1 MYVLVKIAQLLS
13 SVVLMR
19 QLLLRR
25 ARSVAGYSVTRDP
38 SDMRCS
44 EEDGQ
49 VVTTSVVLWDVNRNV
64 VSLRLDN
71 TAFLPGVATSSNV
84 LASRG
89 ECNIM

>member
-1 MYVLVKIAQLLS
+1 MVFIMYVLVKIAQLLS

-25 ARSVAGYSVTRDP
+25 ARRVAGYSVTGDP

-49 VVTTSVVLWDVNRNV
+49 VVTTSVVL
-64 VSLRLDN
+64 
-71 TAFLPGVATSSNV
+71 
-84 LASRG
+84 
-89 ECNIM
+89 

>member
-25 ARSVAGYSVTRDP
+25 DRSVAGYSVTRDP

-44 EEDGQ
+44 EKDGQ
-49 VVTTSVVLWDVNRNV
+49 VVTTSVVL
-64 VSLRLDN
+64 
-71 TAFLPGVATSSNV
+71 
-84 LASRG
+84 
-89 ECNIM
+89 